1 MRLTIYMEDYL
12 YSNMDLRKVQR
23 TGGSTYIISLPKS
36 WATSTGIEEG
46 SSVQVIPQ
54 PDGTLIIDPVPGQKA
69 RSEKTIDVN
78 KDFGDV
84 LERKLIAAYLGGHE
98 RIRVVG
104 APIQSQQKKV
114 IRNVCQRLI
123 GPEIIEESADMVLI
137 QDILNPQEMPIRKSM
152 LRMSMIVDSMQADS
166 INALISG
173 DIDLA
178 KDVVGRDDDVD
189 RLYLLIAKQFRSILK
204 DRMFQDNDNISIERR
219 LDLRLCALSLE
230 RIADHAQKIARIA
243 VEFGDISIPADME
256 SHLKSLCEATR
267 QMVRDSVSALN
278 TLDDT
283 LANNAMG
290 RREAI
295 EREIALLEKSVFNA
309 EYEVS
314 LSLGIITDSIG
325 RIADYASNIAEVA
338 INSAVLA

>member
-1 MRLTIYMEDYL
+1 M
-12 YSNMDLRKVQR
+12 RKVQR

-36 WATSTGIEEG
+36 WATSAGIGEG

-54 PDGTLIIDPVPGQKA
+54 PDGTLIIEPIGGNK
-69 RSEKTIDVN
+69 RRHEMTLDVSQE
-78 KDFGDV
+78 FGDV
-84 LERKLIAAYLGGHE
+84 LERKLIAAYLGGSE

-104 APIQSQQKKV
+104 SPIQSQQKKV
-114 IRNVCQRLI
+114 IRNICQRLI
-123 GPEIIEESADMVLI
+123 GPEIIEESADMVVI

-166 INALISG
+166 IHALING

-178 KDVVGRDDDVD
+178 QDVVGRDDDVD

-204 DRMFQDNDNISIERR
+204 DRTFQDNDNISIERR

-230 RIADHAQKIARIA
+230 RIADHAQKIAKIA
-243 VEFGDISIPADME
+243 VESEDFSIPMNME
-256 SHLKSLCEATR
+256 PHLKSLCETTR

-278 TLDDT
+278 TLDTT
-283 LANNAMG
+283 LANSAMG
-290 RREAI
+290 QKDAVEQ
-295 EREIALLEKSVFNA
+295 EIALLEKSVFNA
-309 EYEVS
+309 EYEVA
-314 LSLGIITDSIG
+314 LSLGIITDSMG

>member
-1 MRLTIYMEDYL
+1 
-12 YSNMDLRKVQR
+12 MDLRKVQR

-36 WATSTGIEEG
+36 WATSAGIGEG

-54 PDGTLIIDPVPGQKA
+54 PDGTLIIEPIGGNK
-69 RSEKTIDVN
+69 RRHEMTLDVSQE
-78 KDFGDV
+78 FGDV
-84 LERKLIAAYLGGHE
+84 LERKLIAAYLGGSE

-104 APIQSQQKKV
+104 SPIQSQQKKV
-114 IRNVCQRLI
+114 IRNICQRLI
-123 GPEIIEESADMVLI
+123 GPEIIEESADMVVI

-166 INALISG
+166 IHALING

-178 KDVVGRDDDVD
+178 QDVVGRDDDVD

-204 DRMFQDNDNISIERR
+204 DRTFQDNDNISIERR

-230 RIADHAQKIARIA
+230 RIADHAQKIAKIA
-243 VEFGDISIPADME
+243 VESEDYSIPMNME
-256 SHLKSLCEATR
+256 PHLKSLCETTR

-278 TLDDT
+278 TLDTT
-283 LANNAMG
+283 LANSAMG
-290 RREAI
+290 QKDAVEQ
-295 EREIALLEKSVFNA
+295 EIALLEKSVFNA
-309 EYEVS
+309 EYEVA
-314 LSLGIITDSIG
+314 LSLGIITDSMG

>member
-1 MRLTIYMEDYL
+1 
-12 YSNMDLRKVQR
+12 MDLRKVQR

-36 WATSTGIEEG
+36 WATSAGIGEG

-54 PDGTLIIDPVPGQKA
+54 PDGTLIIEPIGGKK
-69 RSEKTIDVN
+69 RRHEMTLDVSQE
-78 KDFGDV
+78 FGDV
-84 LERKLIAAYLGGHE
+84 LERKLIAAYLGGSE

-104 APIQSQQKKV
+104 SPIQSQQKKV
-114 IRNVCQRLI
+114 IRNICQRLI
-123 GPEIIEESADMVLI
+123 GPEIIEESADMVVI

-166 INALISG
+166 IHALING

-178 KDVVGRDDDVD
+178 QDVVGRDDDVD

-204 DRMFQDNDNISIERR
+204 DRTFQDNDNISIERR

-230 RIADHAQKIARIA
+230 RIADHAQKIAKIA
-243 VEFGDISIPADME
+243 VESEDFSIPMNME
-256 SHLKSLCEATR
+256 PHLKSLCETTR

-278 TLDDT
+278 TLDTT
-283 LANNAMG
+283 LANSAMG
-290 RREAI
+290 QKDAVEQ
-295 EREIALLEKSVFNA
+295 EIALLEKSVFNA
-309 EYEVS
+309 EYEVA
-314 LSLGIITDSIG
+314 LSLGIITDSMG

>member
-1 MRLTIYMEDYL
+1 
-12 YSNMDLRKVQR
+12 MDLRKVQR

-36 WATSTGIEEG
+36 WATSAGIGEG

-54 PDGTLIIDPVPGQKA
+54 PDGTPIIEPIGGNK
-69 RSEKTIDVN
+69 RRHEMTLDVSQE
-78 KDFGDV
+78 FGDV
-84 LERKLIAAYLGGHE
+84 LERKLIAAYLGGSE

-104 APIQSQQKKV
+104 SPIQSQQKKV
-114 IRNVCQRLI
+114 IRNICQRLI
-123 GPEIIEESADMVLI
+123 GPEIIEESADMVVI

-166 INALISG
+166 IHALING

-178 KDVVGRDDDVD
+178 QDVVGRDDDVD

-204 DRMFQDNDNISIERR
+204 DRTFQDNDNISIERR

-230 RIADHAQKIARIA
+230 RIADHAQKIAKIA
-243 VEFGDISIPADME
+243 VESEDYSIPMNME
-256 SHLKSLCEATR
+256 PHLKSLCETTR

-278 TLDDT
+278 TLDTT
-283 LANNAMG
+283 LANSAMG
-290 RREAI
+290 QKDAVEQ
-295 EREIALLEKSVFNA
+295 EIALLEKSVFNA
-309 EYEVS
+309 EYEVA
-314 LSLGIITDSIG
+314 LSLGIITDSMG

>member
-1 MRLTIYMEDYL
+1 
-12 YSNMDLRKVQR
+12 MDLRKVQR

-36 WATSTGIEEG
+36 WATSAGIEEG

-54 PDGTLIIDPVPGQKA
+54 PDGTLIINPINGDKGRREMTLDV
-69 RSEKTIDVN
+69 SEE
-78 KDFGDV
+78 FGDV
-84 LERKLIAAYLGGHE
+84 LERKLIAAYLGGSE

-104 APIQSQQKKV
+104 SPIQSQQKKV

-123 GPEIIEESADMVLI
+123 GPEIIEESADMVVI
-137 QDILNPQEMPIRKSM
+137 QDILNPQEMPIRKSI

-166 INALISG
+166 IHALITG

-178 KDVVGRDDDVD
+178 QDVVGRDDDVD

-219 LDLRLCALSLE
+219 FDLRLCALSLE
-230 RIADHAQKIARIA
+230 RIADHAQKIAKIA
-243 VEFGDISIPADME
+243 VESGNMSIPMGME
-256 SHLKSLCEATR
+256 PHLKSLCETTR

-278 TLDDT
+278 TLDTT
-283 LANNAMG
+283 LANSIMG
-290 RREAI
+290 QKDTVEQ
-295 EREIALLEKSVFNA
+295 EIALLEKSVFNA
-309 EYEVS
+309 EYEIA
-314 LSLGIITDSIG
+314 LSLGIITDSMG